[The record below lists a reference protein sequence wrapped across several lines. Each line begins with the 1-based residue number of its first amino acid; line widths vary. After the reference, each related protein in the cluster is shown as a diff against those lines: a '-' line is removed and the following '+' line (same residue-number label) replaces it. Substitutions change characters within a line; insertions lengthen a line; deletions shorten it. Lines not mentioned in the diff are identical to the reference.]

1 MLELFQVK
9 VMQKPG
15 GPKHQHGFGP
25 EHHHDFGPH
34 LVQLGT

>member
-15 GPKHQHGFGP
+15 DPKHQHG
-25 EHHHDFGPH
+25 FGPH